1 MNKFKILYFLFGRI
15 PIGSKLAKILH
26 WFGVPK
32 YVFCIRIPL
41 LRRTHPK
48 LLDID
53 GVQPMAEPDPNATWK
68 FNIKYS
74 DDVSDDD
81 KFGGCF

>member
-1 MNKFKILYFLFGRI
+1 MNKFKILHFLFGRI
-15 PIGSKLAKILH
+15 PIGTRRAKVLH

-41 LRRTHPK
+41 LRRTHVKP
-48 LLDID
+48 LDIV
-53 GVQPMAEPDPNATWK
+53 GVQPMANPDPNATWK
-68 FNIKYS
+68 LNIKYS